1 MQDSIIIKEHNYR
14 IKKMNAIELLSIQ
27 SQISF
32 KSAKQSQACYS
43 QILERIEVQ
52 CQDKWLP
59 VKEVDK
65 EVYYPAGIENDLVA
79 IQDLIGFFLK
89 WLKEVFQKSNE
100 LK

>member
-52 CQDKWLP
+52 CQDNWLP
-59 VKEVDK
+59 VKEENK
-65 EVYYPAGIENDLVA
+65 EVYYPAGIENDLEA
-79 IQDLIGFFLK
+79 IQSLITFFMK
-89 WLKEVFQKSNE
+89 WLKEVFQKSNV